1 MPTTFGGLNINH
13 ELFLTMFDGKVANQM
28 TGTSSKMCPC
38 CGAIGHALNF
48 PGTMNPDLI
57 QNGLSTLHGLL
68 RGLDFYLA
76 LAYGVDEPEERKKV
90 IQDQFKDQLNLLI
103 DIPLSGGGT
112 SNNGNTARKFF
123 REHAI
128 TSEITDVPEELIER
142 YHTIISVLCGSKL
155 LDPVKL
161 REYNTET
168 ANLLRTT
175 YPNKNFTP
183 TIHKILYHSP
193 EVVEYFNQFNIPVG
207 MMSEE
212 PLEAS
217 HKNIRNNRYDFAR
230 KMNKTVNE
238 IDVYGRLIMTS
249 DPEVNS
255 HRIQS
260 KAKNKS
266 YTPAMTALFL
276 NRPEVLMDIDNN

>member
-1 MPTTFGGLNINH
+1 
-13 ELFLTMFDGKVANQM
+13 
-28 TGTSSKMCPC
+28 MCPC

-183 TIHKILYHSP
+183 TIHKILYHST
-193 EVVEYFNQFNIPVG
+193 EVVEYFNQFNIPEG